1 MSKSR
6 VAVGVIILL
15 IGVFVILMFQV
26 SFDKLIGAAI
36 ALVGLIVMLLGA
48 RKDGTVGYVG
58 GGKGGLQGTVKNL
71 KREGNIASFWLEVSG
86 QAGRTVPVE
95 AYLQEDAVS
104 EGDTVWVR
112 GTPPEGAIM
121 KTSEVRNLSR
131 LPSSPG
137 LGSPQM
143 GGGGTGPSGG
153 VRVLL
158 ILGWLI
164 LSAILAFI
172 IVFVVMN
179 LGFTNELL
187 VDEESRNIAGYMIL
201 FSSFAILQV
210 IMYKSGALSRR
221 SRLDQLSTGVQS
233 DLQSGFLEATARNV
247 ANPDKRVSGQGFSAR
262 YHRVQ
267 RFRAELTD
275 KQGNI
280 TRYVPV
286 EVECEEDK
294 WVGEISDGDKVR
306 MQGKFGKDGILHAEK
321 ALNLTTN
328 SIVGKR

>member
-1 MSKSR
+1 
-6 VAVGVIILL
+6 
-15 IGVFVILMFQV
+15 
-26 SFDKLIGAAI
+26 
-36 ALVGLIVMLLGA
+36 
-48 RKDGTVGYVG
+48 
-58 GGKGGLQGTVKNL
+58 
-71 KREGNIASFWLEVSG
+71 
-86 QAGRTVPVE
+86 
-95 AYLQEDAVS
+95 
-104 EGDTVWVR
+104 
-112 GTPPEGAIM
+112 
-121 KTSEVRNLSR
+121 
-131 LPSSPG
+131 
-137 LGSPQM
+137 
-143 GGGGTGPSGG
+143 
-153 VRVLL
+153 
-158 ILGWLI
+158 LI

-187 VDEESRNIAGYMIL
+187 VDEESRNIAGYVIL